1 MDDFF
6 EDIKFLSVFLIFV
19 FSIFA
24 FIGVLAI
31 SISYASCKGFESGTG
46 IETKWKFGCYANVNG
61 EWLPAEYVF
70 GDVNE
75 LRIKGEQK

>member
-6 EDIKFLSVFLIFV
+6 EDLRFLSVFLLFIFGV
-19 FSIFA
+19 VV
-24 FIGVLAI
+24 FIGGLVV
-31 SISYASCKGFESGTG
+31 SVNYASCKGFESGTG
-46 IETKWKFGCYANVNG
+46 IETKWKFGCYANVDGN
-61 EWLPAEYVF
+61 WLPAEYVF